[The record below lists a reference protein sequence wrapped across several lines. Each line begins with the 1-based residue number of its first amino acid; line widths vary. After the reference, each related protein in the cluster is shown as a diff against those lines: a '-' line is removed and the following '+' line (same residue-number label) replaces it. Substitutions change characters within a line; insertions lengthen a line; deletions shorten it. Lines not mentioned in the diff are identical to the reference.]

1 MSNHDLQI
9 AFPEAADQIVYVRE
23 VRAGELPDSIVP
35 PPNGVKI
42 YAIHDSNG
50 ARLALTDD
58 RGLAFKLARKHD
70 RKPMS
75 VH

>member
-1 MSNHDLQI
+1 MSNTDPRMS
-9 AFPEAADQIVYVRE
+9 FPEASDEIVYVRE
-23 VRAGELPDSIVP
+23 VRHGELPDSMSP
-35 PPNGVKI
+35 PPSGAKI
-42 YAIHDSNG
+42 FAIHDSNG